1 MKWLKFSERL
11 GKLNFLSSAFRSF
24 SISKKTKHS
33 LKTRLVVYLII
44 MALLP
49 LIVLSGIINLFIKS
63 SMESEVKEK
72 TSLIVSSLNDNIDIF
87 INENKNLVSFLA
99 STNIVRS
106 MERYAIETFIYD
118 MLSRYPQISR
128 VFIADTQGNVFG
140 IPYSSL
146 SEETNVLS
154 ESWYTGAINQ
164 KDVYITKTRLDPASG
179 SMIISMSSPIFSDK
193 GEIKGVLSADIS
205 LVSLTSIIS
214 KLKVGTSGYAFIT
227 DSDGN
232 VIGHKDY
239 KIVRSREN
247 YMKYDF
253 VKQALSGKIGF
264 ITFSENGNKIFVAY
278 GSQPATGWG
287 IFVSQPVSEAYSNIY
302 KVTRVF
308 TLIGLFTVIIS
319 VAAGLYIGSR
329 ISSPILKMV
338 TVSSQV
344 STGDLTETIDIRDS
358 SEIGFLASSFNSMIT
373 GLKNLV
379 IEIKKTAEE
388 LSTATKSQAEYAEN
402 SKKAA
407 EQISTAMEQIAA
419 GASDQSQKLSEISD
433 VINDLVISNGKIDDN
448 ARSTAQAAEEM
459 LKRAKNGQVK
469 MNEANSSMDSI
480 KYSVDQ
486 SKNIIV
492 DLDASVKEIGK
503 ISDIIKDIVEQ
514 TNLLALNASIEAARA
529 GESGRGFAVVAQE
542 IRKLAEKSGQ
552 AAKQISDIVRQI
564 QENSQIAVE
573 SMGKSSRE
581 VESGTQIIADANETF
596 NRLISDIEATATAAR
611 QISEEISTQYIN
623 IERIVNKIT
632 DITSVS
638 QETAAAS
645 EEVTA
650 STQEQTAA
658 MENIAF
664 FARKLAELA
673 ENLSSA
679 VSKFK
684 V

>member
-1 MKWLKFSERL
+1 MDWSKLKLFKFKFSL
-11 GKLNFLSSAFRSF
+11 PKSF
-24 SISKKTKHS
+24 SGKMKHS
-33 LKTRLVVYLII
+33 LKTRLAVYLII

-49 LIVLSGIINLFIKS
+49 LTVLSGIINYFTKN
-63 SMESEVKEK
+63 SMEGEVKEK
-72 TSLIVSSLNDNIDIF
+72 TSLIVSTLSDNIDIF
-87 INENKNLVSFLA
+87 INENKNLISFLA
-99 STNIVRS
+99 NTDVVRS

-128 VFIADTQGNVFG
+128 IHIADTKGNVYG
-140 IPYSSL
+140 IPYTNI
-146 SEETNVLS
+146 SEKTNVLS
-154 ESWYTGAINQ
+154 ESWYTGALDQ
-164 KDVYITKTRLDPASG
+164 KGVYITKARLDPTS
-179 SMIISMSSPIFSDK
+179 STMIISISSPIFS
-193 GEIKGVLSADIS
+193 EKGVLNGVICADIS

-214 KLKVGTSGYAFIT
+214 KMQIGDSGYAFIT

-239 KIVRSREN
+239 KIVRAREN
-247 YMKYDF
+247 FMKYDF

-264 ITFSENGNKIFVAY
+264 TTFVENGTKMFVAY
-278 GSQPATGWG
+278 GPQPATGWG

-302 KVTRVF
+302 KVTRIF
-308 TLIGLFTVIIS
+308 TLTGLLTAILSVI
-319 VAAGLYIGSR
+319 AGFYIGSK
-329 ISSPILKMV
+329 ISSPILNMV
-338 TVSSQV
+338 TASSQV
-344 STGDLTETIDIRDS
+344 SRGDLTKTINVKDS
-358 SEIGFLASSFNSMIT
+358 SEIGFLATSFNSMVS

-379 IEIKKTAEE
+379 MEIKKTVEE
-388 LSTATKSQAEYAEN
+388 LSAATRSQAEYADN

-407 EQISTAMEQIAA
+407 EQISSAMEQIAA
-419 GASDQSQKLSEISD
+419 GASDQSQKLNEISE
-433 VINDLVISNGKIDDN
+433 VINDLVISNGKIDEN
-448 ARSTAQAAEEM
+448 ARSTASAAEEM
-459 LKRAKNGQVK
+459 LRRAQNGQMK
-469 MNEANSSMDSI
+469 MNEATSSMHSI
-480 KYSVDQ
+480 KSSVDR

-503 ISDIIKDIVEQ
+503 ISDIIKDIVDQ

-529 GESGRGFAVVAQE
+529 GESGRGFSVVAQE

-573 SMGKSSRE
+573 SMAKSSKE
-581 VESGTQIIADANETF
+581 VETGTQIIVDANETF

-611 QISEEISTQYIN
+611 QISEEISSQYIN

-658 MENIAF
+658 MESIAF
-664 FARKLAELA
+664 FARKLADLA